1 MRDRVFSRTY
11 VENMFLNLITNG
23 PLFSFGMEDI
33 TRIRKEFKILV
44 KLVARLYYSVQKKE
58 MEQKQAVKE
67 QEKQEEKETLL

>member
-1 MRDRVFSRTY
+1 
-11 VENMFLNLITNG
+11 MFLNLITNG
-23 PLFSFGMEDI
+23 PSFSFGMEDI

>member
-1 MRDRVFSRTY
+1 
-11 VENMFLNLITNG
+11 
-23 PLFSFGMEDI
+23 MEDI